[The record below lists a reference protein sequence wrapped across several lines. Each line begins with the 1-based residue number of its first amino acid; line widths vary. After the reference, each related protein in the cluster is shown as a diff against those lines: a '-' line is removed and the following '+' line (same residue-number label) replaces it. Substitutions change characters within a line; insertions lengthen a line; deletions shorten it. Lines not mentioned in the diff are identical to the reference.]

1 MSLFPRRT
9 GARPASPATPS
20 AQSTSSGL
28 SVPAG
33 LTASAWRRAGRQLLA
48 KTLAEL
54 SYEQLL
60 DPVPD
65 GDDGYRVTV
74 DNLVGYTFR
83 ARRGGFGCWRVEPTS
98 VRRCPEG
105 EPDTEATDPVQFL
118 LDAHRTLRLSGDTTA
133 HLARELTATLSAD
146 VRLLTDDA
154 PTAAQLADLGY
165 AELEGHQ
172 TGHPWLVPSKG
183 RVGFSAADAARYTPE
198 ARRPMRLPWMAV
210 HHSLAGYRAVDGL
223 DVATLLAQQ
232 LDPHTRARFAGELE
246 TRGLP
251 AAEYHWLPVHPWQW
265 DEIVVPVFAADVAAG
280 RIVPLGDGPDRY
292 LPQQSIRTFSNI
304 DSPQRHH
311 VKLPLSILNTLV
323 WRGLPTDKTLAA
335 PAVTAWVLGIAER
348 DEFLRD
354 HARPVLLGEVASVT
368 VNHPVLERI
377 PGAPYQYRELLGAI
391 WREPITGKLDDG
403 ERARTLAS
411 LLHVDRHGRPFVAE
425 LVDRSG
431 LEPAE
436 WLRKLFGAL
445 LPPLLHFLYRYGV
458 VFSPHGENTIL
469 ISDAGEVPARLG
481 VKDFVDDVNVCE
493 TPLPELADMPAD
505 VAAALLTEPPEMLCQ
520 FIQSGLFVGHFRY
533 LAGIAESHL
542 GVPEDEFW
550 AMVRDEVIGHQKR
563 FPELADRFQL
573 FDLLAPDLARLC
585 LNRNRLLLDG
595 YADRP
600 ERPHAAVHGRA
611 PNPLALRAP

>member
-1 MSLFPRRT
+1 MSLP
-9 GARPASPATPS
+9 
-20 AQSTSSGL
+20 
-28 SVPAG
+28 VPAE
-33 LTASAWRRAGRQLLA
+33 LTAPAWQHAGRQLLA
-48 KTLAEL
+48 KALAEL

-60 DPVPD
+60 DPVAT
-65 GDDGYRVTV
+65 GGDGYRVEL
-74 DNLVGYTFR
+74 DDGVGYTFR
-83 ARRGGFGCWRVEPTS
+83 ARRGGFGCWRVEPGS
-98 VRRCPEG
+98 VRRCAG
-105 EPDTEATDPVQFL
+105 GTDVEATDPLQFL
-118 LDAHRTLRLSGDTTA
+118 LDAQQVLGLSGDTA
-133 HLARELTATLSAD
+133 GHLARELTATLAAD
-146 VRLLTDDA
+146 CRLLADDA
-154 PTAAQLADLGY
+154 PSAAELADLGY

-172 TGHPWLVPSKG
+172 TGHPWLIPSKG
-183 RVGFSAADAARYTPE
+183 RVGFSAADAARYAPE

-210 HHSLAGYRAVDGL
+210 HHSLAAYRAVDGL
-223 DVATLLAQQ
+223 DAATLLAHE
-232 LDPHTRARFAGELE
+232 LDPHTRDRFAAVLD

-251 AAEYHWLPVHPWQW
+251 AAEYEWLPVHPWQW

-304 DSPQRHH
+304 DSPGRHH

-323 WRGLPTDKTLAA
+323 WRGLPTDKTIAA
-335 PAVTAWVLGIAER
+335 PAVTAWVLGLAHR

-368 VNHPVLERI
+368 INHPVLERI
-377 PGAPYQYRELLGAI
+377 PGVPYQYRELLGAI
-391 WREPITGKLDDG
+391 WREPITAKLDPG
-403 ERARTLAS
+403 ERARTLAA
-411 LLHVDRHGRPFVAE
+411 LLHVDGDGRPLVAE

-431 LEPAE
+431 LDARE
-436 WLRKLFGAL
+436 WLGRLFAAL

-458 VFSPHGENTIL
+458 VFSPHGENTVVIF
-469 ISDAGEVPARLG
+469 DAAETPARLG
-481 VKDFVDDVNVCE
+481 VKDFVDDVNVCD

-520 FIQSGLFVGHFRY
+520 FVQSGLFAGHFRY
-533 LAGIAESHL
+533 LAGVVETHL
-542 GVPEDEFW
+542 QLPEDEFW
-550 AMVRDEVIGHQKR
+550 AMVRDEVVGHQKR
-563 FPELADRFQL
+563 FPELANRFEL